1 MRTCN
6 PARRRLS
13 RNSLP
18 GSPRRFASSLRLR
31 SASGRAKLGTPRTSE
46 LIDHPQSLELLPVRT
61 AIEHE
66 VVRINMVRVAGGKG
80 SRSSRC
86 ISSSRPEAGHVYH
99 CLLSEQI
106 RPVGAHR
113 KPRRSK
119 KHLDPAVSESGIL
132 CCQLAHRRKI
142 RRIAH
147 YQPRLATDCR
157 SRDLERRARPAK
169 LDPA

>member
-119 KHLDPAVSESGIL
+119 NTW
-132 CCQLAHRRKI
+132 I
-142 RRIAH
+142 RRYPNRGYCAANSRIAARFGALRTTNPDW
-147 YQPRLATDCR
+147 QPIVDRATW
-157 SRDLERRARPAK
+157 SGAHARQS
-169 LDPA
+169 